1 MIWNYSKDGEDDAH
15 SRSPAHKDSGSCL
28 FGEEN
33 SYQSVQLKH
42 RESNLSANC
51 QFPGEPARKD
61 IYQYAMILEDLLRVG
76 SVLIHMLT
84 ISVKDEMKA
93 AIAPGQTQRS
103 NITHRDVRLF
113 AYRHR
118 PTKCA
123 SCGSESS
130 NEQL

>member
-1 MIWNYSKDGEDDAH
+1 M
-15 SRSPAHKDSGSCL
+15 
-28 FGEEN
+28 
-33 SYQSVQLKH
+33 KH
-42 RESNLSANC
+42 RETILSVIF
-51 QFPGEPARKD
+51 QFPGAPLRKD

-123 SCGSESS
+123 SCASESP
-130 NEQL
+130 NERL